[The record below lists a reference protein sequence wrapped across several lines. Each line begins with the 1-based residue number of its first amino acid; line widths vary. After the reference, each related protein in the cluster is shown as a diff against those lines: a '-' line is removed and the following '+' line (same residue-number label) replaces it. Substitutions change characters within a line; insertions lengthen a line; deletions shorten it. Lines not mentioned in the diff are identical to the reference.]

1 MVFLRRMVFQK
12 RFCERFIHNVG
23 LVSHTFIFRTSLCC
37 FLSLWAFMN
46 LSRLNL
52 NLLPGLKALLDTQSV
67 SKAAQMMCVT
77 QSAMS
82 RTLAQLREA
91 LNDPI
96 LVRKGNRIYLSEKAL
111 SLHEDVNRVVSQASS
126 IFENQQFDIA
136 TTQRHFRIASGHIV
150 LERILPEVLQKIWAV
165 APGLTFELQ
174 AINPAVDVATG
185 KLDLSI
191 GYMGVQEEGLS
202 SFSLMKD
209 RMCLIL
215 CENHPLAHEPFSQ
228 EALQSFSFIVQRDNM
243 NLHQQGEI
251 NSFLQS
257 VQVKTWSPSLSV
269 SLALIKGTDCVFLAP
284 ASLSMFMEDLSG
296 YVIRECPKSIP
307 EVSFNIVWPEY
318 WDLNRAHRWMREFI
332 RDELLEHIQSKE
344 LDMFVNESE
353 VVQEEER
360 SLSS

>member
-1 MVFLRRMVFQK
+1 
-12 RFCERFIHNVG
+12 
-23 LVSHTFIFRTSLCC
+23 
-37 FLSLWAFMN
+37 MN

-96 LVRKGNRIYLSEKAL
+96 LVRKGNRIFLSEKAM
-111 SLHEDVNRVVSQASS
+111 SLHEDVNRVVSEASS

-136 TTQRHFRIASGHIV
+136 TTQRHFRIASGHMV

-191 GYMGVQEEGLS
+191 GYMGIQDEGLS

-215 CENHPLAHEPFSQ
+215 CENHPLAHEAFSE
-228 EALQSFSFIVQRDNM
+228 EALSAFSFVVQRDNM

-251 NSFLQS
+251 NNFLQT

-284 ASLSMFMEDLSG
+284 ESLSMFMADLSG

-307 EVSFNIVWPEY
+307 PVSFNIVWPEY
-318 WDLNRAHRWMREFI
+318 WELNRAHRWMREFV

-344 LDMFVNESE
+344 LDMFVSE
-353 VVQEEER
+353 PEGDQEEEAPQPD
-360 SLSS
+360 S

>member
-1 MVFLRRMVFQK
+1 MAILLFS
-12 RFCERFIHNVG
+12 INPSA
-23 LVSHTFIFRTSLCC
+23 VS
-37 FLSLWAFMN
+37 MN

-96 LVRKGNRIYLSEKAL
+96 LVRKGNRIFLSEKAT
-111 SLHEDVNRVVSQASS
+111 SLHEDVNRVVTEASS
-126 IFENQQFDIA
+126 IFENQQFYIA
-136 TTQRHFRIASGHIV
+136 TTQRHFRIASGHTV

-174 AINPAVDVATG
+174 AINPAVDVAAG

-191 GYMGVQEEGLS
+191 GYMGVREEGLS

-215 CENHPLAHEPFSQ
+215 CENHPLAHESFSE
-228 EALQSFSFIVQRDNM
+228 EALKSFSFVVQRDNI
-243 NLHQQGEI
+243 NLHQQSEI
-251 NSFLQS
+251 NHFLS
-257 VQVKTWSPSLSV
+257 KVQVKTWSPGLSI
-269 SLALIKGTDCVFLAP
+269 SLALIKGTDCVLMAP
-284 ASLSMFMEDLSG
+284 ASLSMFLDDLSG
-296 YVIRECPKSIP
+296 YVIRDCPKIIP
-307 EVSFNIVWPEY
+307 EVSFDIVWPEY
-318 WDLNRAHRWMREFI
+318 WEMNRAHRWMREFI
-332 RDELLEHIQSKE
+332 SDALLEHIRSKE
-344 LDMFVNESE
+344 LYMFANESE
-353 VVQEEER
+353 ESR
-360 SLSS
+360 KRPGARLS

>member
-1 MVFLRRMVFQK
+1 
-12 RFCERFIHNVG
+12 
-23 LVSHTFIFRTSLCC
+23 
-37 FLSLWAFMN
+37 MN

-67 SKAAQMMCVT
+67 SKAAQIMCVT

-96 LVRKGNRIYLSEKAL
+96 LVRKGNRIFLSEKAL

-126 IFENQQFDIA
+126 IFENQQFYIA
-136 TTQRHFRIASGHIV
+136 TTQRHFRIAAGHVV
-150 LERILPEVLQKIWAV
+150 LERILPEVLQKIWAL
-165 APGLTFELQ
+165 APGLTFDLQ

-191 GYMGVQEEGLS
+191 GYMGAEEEGLS
-202 SFSLMKD
+202 SFALMKD

-215 CENHPLAHEPFSQ
+215 CENHPLAHESFS
-228 EALQSFSFIVQRDNM
+228 EDVLKSFSFVVQRDNM

-251 NSFLQS
+251 NRFLNS
-257 VQVKTWSPSLSV
+257 VQVKTWSPGLSV

-284 ASLSMFMEDLSG
+284 ASVSMFMEGLSG
-296 YVIRECPKSIP
+296 YVIRECPKTIP

-318 WDLNRAHRWMREFI
+318 WELNRAHRWLREFI

-344 LDMFVNESE
+344 LDMFVSESE
-353 VVQEEER
+353 KSQGAACDR
-360 SLSS
+360 FS